1 MSARIVN
8 NVTRPAPVT
17 IHVNDTEILAYEGE
31 SLATALFA
39 NGWLIM
45 SRDASGRARSPYCN
59 MGVCFDC
66 MVDVVDAAG
75 SCSRVR
81 ACMTVVR
88 PGVRIKVAAQ

>member
-17 IHVNDTEILAYEGE
+17 IYVNDTEASAYEGE

-66 MVDVVDAAG
+66 MVGVVDASGA
-75 SCSRVR
+75 SSRVR
-81 ACMTVVR
+81 ACLAAVR
-88 PGVRIKVAAQ
+88 PGLRITVPAR